1 MCPQPPRGRGKA
13 KSTFFLGFVGQKSPE
28 VTPNMSPSIGGRG
41 REKSSFFQ
49 GFLAKTA
56 LKCPKKVSTTPEGLR
71 RENPLFF
78 PGFLGQKPPKLP
90 QNYPYISEGTRKGK
104 NPHFFRVYWPKTAL
118 NSPKKGRAGATRLSR
133 DCGRGKGQEFPKIR
147 PIPGVFRN
155 SSPALFFFFFEF

>member
-1 MCPQPPRGRGKA
+1 MH
-13 KSTFFLGFVGQKSPE
+13 FFFGFVGQKSPE

-49 GFLAKTA
+49 GFFCQNRPKVPQKGVHNPRGTKKGKSSFFFRVSWPKT
-56 LKCPKKVSTTPEGLR
+56 
-71 RENPLFF
+71 
-78 PGFLGQKPPKLP
+78 PKLP
-90 QNYPYISEGTRKGK
+90 QNLPYISEGTRKGK

-118 NSPKKGRAGATRLSR
+118 NSPKKGRAGATQLSR

-155 SSPALFFFFFEF
+155 SSPSPCFFFF